1 MTSPQ
6 VGPPVIVHADMS
18 LALAEQL
25 LAGVRDAAASEGLSV
40 AGAVVD
46 RGGQIVAVARMD
58 GTPICGVPLAID
70 KAFSAAAMAAPTD
83 AWAESTTPGR
93 PDWGMS
99 TALGGRMV
107 VYPGGLP
114 LFCDGE
120 LIGGLGVSGGEGH
133 QDKSYAAASVRAAH
147 LTESAG

>member
-1 MTSPQ
+1 MTGRQTVPQ
-6 VGPPVIVHADMS
+6 ILVHPDVS

-25 LAGVRDAAASEGLSV
+25 LQGVRDAAASQGMSV
-40 AGAVVD
+40 AAAVVD

-58 GTPICGVPLAID
+58 GTPSCGVPLAID

-83 AWAESTTPGR
+83 AWAQSTTPGGA
-93 PDWGMS
+93 DWGMS

-114 LFCDGE
+114 LFHDGQ
-120 LIGGLGVSGGEGH
+120 LLGGIGVSGAEGQ

-147 LTESAG
+147 LAESAQ

>member
-1 MTSPQ
+1 MAPQ
-6 VGPPVIVHADMS
+6 ILVHPDMS

-25 LAGVRDAAASEGLSV
+25 LQGVRDAAIGEGMSV
-40 AGAVVD
+40 AAAVVD
-46 RGGQIVAVARMD
+46 RGGQVVAVARMD
-58 GTPICGVPLAID
+58 GTPSCGVPLAID

-83 AWAESTTPGR
+83 TWAQSTTPGG

-114 LFCDGE
+114 LFYDGQ
-120 LIGGLGVSGGEGH
+120 LLGGLGVSGAEGH

-147 LTESAG
+147 LAESAQ

>member
-1 MTSPQ
+1 MNSRQ
-6 VGPPVIVHADMS
+6 AGPEILVHADMS

-25 LAGVRDAAASEGLSV
+25 LQGVRDAAASEGTNV
-40 AGAVVD
+40 AAAVVD
-46 RGGQIVAVARMD
+46 RGGQIVAVTRMD
-58 GTPICGVPLAID
+58 GTPSCGVPLAID

-83 AWAESTTPGR
+83 AWAETTIPGR

-114 LFCDGE
+114 LFYDSQ
-120 LIGGLGVSGGEGH
+120 LLGGLGVSGAEGH
-133 QDKSYAAASVRAAH
+133 QDKSYAAASVLAAR
-147 LTESAG
+147 LSETGQ

>member
-1 MTSPQ
+1 MTGPEESPQ
-6 VGPPVIVHADMS
+6 VLVRADVS
-18 LALAEQL
+18 LALAERL
-25 LAGVRDAAASEGLSV
+25 LRGVRDAAAGEGVSV

-46 RGGQIVAVARMD
+46 RGGQVVAVARMD

-70 KAFSAAAMAAPTD
+70 KAFSAVALAAPTD
-83 AWAESTTPGR
+83 AWAQTTTPGG

-114 LFCDGE
+114 LFHDGE
-120 LIGGLGVSGGEGH
+120 LVGGLGVSGAEGH
-133 QDKSYAAASVRAAH
+133 QDKECAAAAVRAAR
-147 LTESAG
+147 LTDSAE

>member
-1 MTSPQ
+1 MAPQ
-6 VGPPVIVHADMS
+6 ILVHPDMS

-25 LAGVRDAAASEGLSV
+25 LQGVRDAAAGEGMSV
-40 AGAVVD
+40 AAVVVD
-46 RGGQIVAVARMD
+46 RGGQVVAVARMD
-58 GTPICGVPLAID
+58 GTPSCGVPLAID

-83 AWAESTTPGR
+83 TWARSTTPGG

-114 LFCDGE
+114 LFYDGQ
-120 LIGGLGVSGGEGH
+120 LLGGLGVSGAEGH

-147 LTESAG
+147 LAESAQ

>member
-6 VGPPVIVHADMS
+6 VGPQIIFHADMS
-18 LALAEQL
+18 FALAEQL
-25 LAGVRDAAASEGLSV
+25 LAGVRDAAAIEGLGV

-58 GTPICGVPLAID
+58 GTPACGVPLAID
-70 KAFSAAAMAAPTD
+70 KAFSAVAMAAPTD

-114 LFCDGE
+114 LFWNAE

>member
-1 MTSPQ
+1 MSPDQ
-6 VGPPVIVHADMS
+6 LPPGVVLHPEISLS
-18 LALAEQL
+18 LAERL
-25 LAGVRDAAASEGLSV
+25 LGAVRDVADQTDLCVAA
-40 AGAVVD
+40 AVVD

-70 KAFSAAAMAAPTD
+70 KAFSAVAMAAPTD
-83 AWAESTTPGR
+83 AWSKSTLPGG

-114 LFCDGE
+114 IFHQTE
-120 LIGGLGVSGGEGH
+120 LLGGLGVSGAEGQ
-133 QDKSYAAASVRAAH
+133 QDRSCAEAALHSVG
-147 LTESAG
+147 LTGLGA

>member
-1 MTSPQ
+1 MSSDQVIPQ
-6 VGPPVIVHADMS
+6 ILVHADMS

-25 LAGVRDAAASEGLSV
+25 LRGVREAAASEGSNV
-40 AGAVVD
+40 AAAVVD
-46 RGGQIVAVARMD
+46 RGGQIVAVTRMD
-58 GTPICGVPLAID
+58 GTASCGVPLAID

-83 AWAESTTPGR
+83 AWAETTAPGG

-114 LFCDGE
+114 LFHGGE
-120 LIGGLGVSGGEGH
+120 LLGGLGVSGAEGH
-133 QDKSYAAASVRAAH
+133 QDKSYAVTSLRAAY
-147 LTESAG
+147 LSETGQ

>member
-1 MTSPQ
+1 MTTRQVAPQ
-6 VGPPVIVHADMS
+6 ILVHADMS

-25 LAGVRDAAASEGLSV
+25 LRGVRDAAASEGMRV
-40 AGAVVD
+40 AAAVVD
-46 RGGQIVAVARMD
+46 RGGQIVAVMRMD
-58 GTPICGVPLAID
+58 GTPCCGVPLAID

-83 AWAESTTPGR
+83 AWAEATTPGG

-114 LFCDGE
+114 LFHDGQ
-120 LIGGLGVSGGEGH
+120 LLGGLGVSGAEGH
-133 QDKSYAAASVRAAH
+133 QDKSYAAASVRGAH
-147 LTESAG
+147 LAESAQ

>member
-1 MTSPQ
+1 MTSRPATPQ
-6 VGPPVIVHADMS
+6 ILVHFDMS

-25 LAGVRDAAASEGLSV
+25 LRGVRDAAAGEGMNV
-40 AGAVVD
+40 AAAVVD
-46 RGGQIVAVARMD
+46 RGGHIVAVTRMD
-58 GTPICGVPLAID
+58 GTPSCGVLLAID

-83 AWAESTTPGR
+83 AWAESTIPGG

-114 LFCDGE
+114 LFHDGQ
-120 LIGGLGVSGGEGH
+120 LLGGLGVSGAEGH
-133 QDKSYAAASVRAAH
+133 QDKSYAAASLRAAH
-147 LTESAG
+147 LDESAQ

>member
-6 VGPPVIVHADMS
+6 VGPQVIVHADMS

-70 KAFSAAAMAAPTD
+70 KAFSAAAMGAPTD
-83 AWAESTTPGR
+83 AWAESTTPGH

-99 TALGGRMV
+99 TSLGGRMV

-114 LFCDGE
+114 LFWDGE

-147 LTESAG
+147 LTEGAG